1 MTPVRRSGWPLWFK
15 GLAPLV
21 LLAGLVAL
29 FLRVGPVGVFR
40 ESFPPVEELTI
51 ERIRLPEYGV
61 MEVQLVN
68 GGPEPVTVAQVMVDD
83 ANWVHRVDGSRTI
96 KRLER
101 RTITIPYPWVE
112 GEPHAVSLVTSTGLT
127 FTGEVAVATLSPAV
141 DART

>member
-1 MTPVRRSGWPLWFK
+1 MSKLELPVEPETTSPRTTRAAAPVRRSGVPLWFK

-21 LLAGLVAL
+21 LLAALVAV
-29 FLRVGPVGVFR
+29 FLKVGPVGVFR
-40 ESFPPVEELTI
+40 QSFPPVEELTI
-51 ERIRLPEYGV
+51 ERIRLPAYGV

-101 RTITIPYPWVE
+101 RTTVGNRPV
-112 GEPHAVSLVTSTGLT
+112 GESTRPPGVVP
-127 FTGEVAVATLSPAV
+127 E
-141 DART
+141 